1 VLARDVFLGVGM
13 HPVFFGLKRAYYA
26 TLGLTR
32 RTLGKMGLT
41 AARMDMLYV
50 IHKRGRYPTQQ
61 GALWR
66 TLGVCPSVVSRML
79 KRLEAMGYV
88 ERDVVTNDTRKRT
101 VTLTRKGRARI
112 LRAIRQFIGWGYA
125 QLALHSA
132 LEPDHWHSEWRTHV
146 AVSRVEEFL
155 RLIRVGFGDRASF
168 VVYTSGLRDDQ
179 LPRATG
185 LALRWVS

>member
-1 VLARDVFLGVGM
+1 M
-13 HPVFFGLKRAYYA
+13 HPVFFGFKRAYYA

-32 RTLGKMGLT
+32 RTLRKMGLT

-50 IHKRGRYPTQQ
+50 IHKKGWYPTKQ

-79 KRLEAMGYV
+79 KRLEEMGYV
-88 ERDVVTNDTRKRT
+88 KRNVVTNDTRKRT
-101 VTLTRKGRARI
+101 VKLTTKGRARI

-125 QLALHSA
+125 ELALRSA
-132 LEPDHWHSEWRTHV
+132 LEPHRWHSEWHTHV
-146 AVSRVEEFL
+146 AVSQLQEYL
-155 RLIRVGFGDRASF
+155 RLIRIAFGDRASH

-179 LPRATG
+179 LPRPTS
-185 LALRWVS
+185 LVLRWVS

>member
-1 VLARDVFLGVGM
+1 M

-32 RTLGKMGLT
+32 RTLRKMGLT

-79 KRLEAMGYV
+79 KRLEEMGYV
-88 ERDVVTNDTRKRT
+88 ERDVVTNDTRRRT
-101 VTLTRKGRARI
+101 VTLTTKGR
-112 LRAIRQFIGWGYA
+112 GG
-125 QLALHSA
+125 ALCA
-132 LEPDHWHSEWRTHV
+132 KRE
-146 AVSRVEEFL
+146 
-155 RLIRVGFGDRASF
+155 ISF
-168 VVYTSGLRDDQ
+168 VGVR
-179 LPRATG
+179 
-185 LALRWVS
+185 

>member
-1 VLARDVFLGVGM
+1 M

-32 RTLGKMGLT
+32 RTLRKMGLT

-50 IHKRGRYPTQQ
+50 IHKKGRYPTQQ

-79 KRLEAMGYV
+79 KRLEEMGYV
-88 ERDVVTNDTRKRT
+88 ERDVITNDTRKRT
-101 VTLTRKGRARI
+101 VTLTVKGRARI

-125 QLALHSA
+125 QLALESA
-132 LEPDHWHSEWRTHV
+132 LEPERWHSEWHAHV
-146 AVSRVEEFL
+146 AVLRAEEFL
-155 RLIRVGFGDRASF
+155 RLIRVAFGDRASF
-168 VVYTSGLRDDQ
+168 VVYTSGLRDDE
-179 LPRATG
+179 LPRATS
-185 LALRWVS
+185 LVSRWVS

>member
-1 VLARDVFLGVGM
+1 M

-179 LPRATG
+179 LPRATS

>member
-1 VLARDVFLGVGM
+1 M

-32 RTLGKMGLT
+32 RTLRKMGLT

-50 IHKRGRYPTQQ
+50 IHKRGRYPTKQ

-79 KRLEAMGYV
+79 KRLEAVGYV
-88 ERDVVTNDTRKRT
+88 RRDVVTNDTRCRM
-101 VTLTRKGRARI
+101 VTLTTKGRACI
-112 LRAIRQFIGWGYA
+112 LRAIRQFIGWGYT
-125 QLALHSA
+125 QLALHSV
-132 LEPDHWHSEWRTHV
+132 LEPRRWHSEWHTHV
-146 AVSRVEEFL
+146 AVSQLHEYL
-155 RLIRVGFGDRASF
+155 RLIRLGFGDRASLN
-168 VVYTSGLRDDQ
+168 VYPDGVREKDPPRPTS
-179 LPRATG
+179 

>member
-1 VLARDVFLGVGM
+1 M

-32 RTLGKMGLT
+32 RTLRKMGLT

-50 IHKRGRYPTQQ
+50 IHKRGLYPTQQ

-79 KRLEAMGYV
+79 KRLEEMGYV

-101 VTLTRKGRARI
+101 VTLTIKGRARI

-125 QLALHSA
+125 RLVLHSV
-132 LEPDHWHSEWRTHV
+132 LEPERWASEWHTHV
-146 AVSRVEEFL
+146 AVSRAEEFL
-155 RLIRVGFGDRASF
+155 RLIRLGFGDRASL
-168 VVYTSGLRDDQ
+168 VVYTNGLRDDQ
-179 LPRATG
+179 LPRETS
-185 LALRWVS
+185 LVSRWVS